1 MYACA
6 EGIDFMKIK
15 FLGTGAADWVRG
27 GEEFRAFT
35 STLINGRLLID
46 GTPDA
51 MDHIADTGAI
61 TDIIYTHSHDDH
73 FNIDFLK
80 AIAPVR
86 AHIHKSW
93 AANVKAEGVEV
104 IPFDTGETF
113 KAADHSI
120 TALPAN
126 HSTADP
132 NEQPVH
138 FIVRDDSCTLFY
150 ATDGA
155 WLLNAEW
162 HALRKEQLDAAIFD
176 ATIGEGNPGDF
187 RVFEHNSIEMVRII
201 TRTLRNP
208 MFGYKDAGKHIPPVL
223 KDGAPVY
230 LTHMARTLHP
240 TKAVLERSLAG
251 EFIAAYDGME
261 VEI

>member
-51 MDHIADTGAI
+51 MEHIADTGAI

-86 AHIHKSW
+86 
-93 AANVKAEGVEV
+93 NTY
-104 IPFDTGETF
+104 P
-113 KAADHSI
+113 
-120 TALPAN
+120 
-126 HSTADP
+126 
-132 NEQPVH
+132 
-138 FIVRDDSCTLFY
+138 
-150 ATDGA
+150 
-155 WLLNAEW
+155 
-162 HALRKEQLDAAIFD
+162 
-176 ATIGEGNPGDF
+176 
-187 RVFEHNSIEMVRII
+187 
-201 TRTLRNP
+201 
-208 MFGYKDAGKHIPPVL
+208 
-223 KDGAPVY
+223 
-230 LTHMARTLHP
+230 
-240 TKAVLERSLAG
+240 
-251 EFIAAYDGME
+251 
-261 VEI
+261 

>member
-1 MYACA
+1 
-6 EGIDFMKIK
+6 MKIK

-35 STLINGRLLID
+35 STLINGQLLID

-51 MDHIADTGAI
+51 LEHIKDAGAI
-61 TDIIYTHSHDDH
+61 SDIIYTHSHDDH
-73 FNIDFLK
+73 FNAEFLH

-86 AHIHKSW
+86 AHVHKSW
-93 AANVKAEGVEV
+93 ADKVHVDDAEV

-113 KAADHSI
+113 EAAGHII

-138 FIVRDDSCTLFY
+138 FIVRAGGCTLFY

-162 HALRKEQLDAAIFD
+162 HALRQERLDAAIFD

-187 RVFEHNSIEMVRII
+187 RIFEHNSIEMLRII
-201 TRTLRNP
+201 ARTLRNP
-208 MFGYKDAGKHIPPVL
+208 MFGHKSAGEHFPPVL
-223 KDGAPVY
+223 KDGAPIF

-240 TKAVLERSLAG
+240 TRDVLERALAG

>member
-1 MYACA
+1 
-6 EGIDFMKIK
+6 MKIK

-51 MDHIADTGAI
+51 MEHITDTDAI

-93 AANVKAEGVEV
+93 AANVKVEGVEV

-138 FIVRDDSCTLFY
+138 FIVRDD
-150 ATDGA
+150 
-155 WLLNAEW
+155 
-162 HALRKEQLDAAIFD
+162 R
-176 ATIGEGNPGDF
+176 
-187 RVFEHNSIEMVRII
+187 
-201 TRTLRNP
+201 
-208 MFGYKDAGKHIPPVL
+208 
-223 KDGAPVY
+223 
-230 LTHMARTLHP
+230 LH
-240 TKAVLERSLAG
+240 AVLRDRWRM
-251 EFIAAYDGME
+251 AAQCR
-261 VEI
+261 VARA